1 MPSAAVLI
9 PSLLFG
15 SVGFVAFRVGM
26 KRSAHWMMT
35 LGIALMAYPYF
46 LDAVWAVWL
55 VGAALCAALWFAW
68 E

>member
-15 SVGFVAFRVGM
+15 SVGFVAFRVGL
-26 KRSAHWMMT
+26 KRSAPWMIVV
-35 LGIALMAYPYF
+35 GAALMGYPYF
-46 LDAVWAVWL
+46 LDAAWALWAV
-55 VGAALCAALWFAW
+55 GAGLCGALYYVW